1 MADLESVGLFQGLNA
16 GEWRS
21 LRRMAQEREFATGR
35 EIFRQGDPGDGV
47 YVVRDGLVEIA
58 HFVEGKEHRV
68 FSQLGPGEIF
78 GEMAVIENLPRSATA
93 MAARDTRVYFI
104 PRDEML
110 ALLKRSPGLAFNLL
124 SEISRRLRDF
134 NQLHLR
140 EIVQAERLAVVG
152 NFARSILHDL
162 KNPLTVISLATEALD
177 QPGLAPEK
185 QAQSLNYIRNQV
197 WHLNEMIGGILEFTG
212 TSTKTA
218 LAPADYRQFIDELL
232 PELNADAGIKS
243 VRIELQ
249 NQPPSVQLRLDVRR
263 LRRVFFNLLHNA
275 TDVLPGG
282 GKISLRFQ
290 CGEKE
295 VTTEMEDTGPGL
307 APEIAGRLFQ
317 PFATHGK
324 AHGTGLGLSICK
336 KTIEDHGGRMGARSE
351 PGRGAIF
358 SFTLPLAKDVEVLK
372 G

>member
-1 MADLESVGLFQGLNA
+1 MAELESVGLFQGLNA
-16 GEWRS
+16 GEWPS
-21 LRRMAQEREFATGR
+21 LRRMAQERQFATGR
-35 EIFRQGDPGDGV
+35 EIFREGDPGDGV

-58 HFVEGKEHRV
+58 HFADGKEHRV

-93 MAARDTRVYFI
+93 LAARDTRLYFI

-140 EIVQAERLAVVG
+140 EIIQAERLAVVG

-197 WHLNEMIGGILEFTG
+197 WHINEMIGDILEFTHG
-212 TSTKTA
+212 ASIKSA
-218 LAPADYRQFIDELL
+218 FASVDYRQFINELL
-232 PELNADAGIKS
+232 PELSADAEVKS

-249 NQPPSVQLRLDVRR
+249 NQPPPVRLRLDVRR

-275 TDVLPGG
+275 MEVMPGG

-290 CGEKE
+290 RGEKE
-295 VTTEMEDTGPGL
+295 VTTEMEDTGPGI

-336 KTIEDHGGRMGARSE
+336 KTIEDHGGRMEAHSE

-358 SFTLPLAKDVEVLK
+358 SFTLPIRRT
-372 G
+372 